1 MQKIEAIIRPEK
13 LSPVKDALSAK
24 GICGL
29 NITRITGRGVQK
41 GIAGTGRG
49 EESYEIDLLPKIKLE
64 IVVSDAA
71 TETAIGAIC
80 ETAYTGNIGDGKIFV
95 SPVTEAIRIRT
106 RERGDAALQ
115 GAPQAEG
122 VASGERG

>member
-13 LSPVKDALSAK
+13 LTSVKEALSAK

-41 GIAGTGRG
+41 GIVGAGRG
-49 EESYEIDLLPKIKLE
+49 EESYEIDLLPKVKLE

-71 TETAIGAIC
+71 TEAAIDAIC
-80 ETAYTGNIGDGKIFV
+80 QTAYTGNIGDGKIFV
-95 SPVTEAIRIRT
+95 SPVTDAIRIRT

-115 GAPQAEG
+115 GAPRADG
-122 VASGERG
+122 VASGGRD

>member
-13 LSPVKDALSAK
+13 LGSVKEALSAN

-41 GIAGTGRG
+41 GIVGTGRG
-49 EESYEIDLLPKIKLE
+49 EESYEIDLLPKVKLE

-71 TETAIGAIC
+71 TEAAIGAIC
-80 ETAYTGNIGDGKIFV
+80 RAAYTGNIGDGKIFL
-95 SPVTEAIRIRT
+95 SPVTDAVRIRT
-106 RERGDAALQ
+106 HERGDAALQ
-115 GAPQAEG
+115 GEPRAEG
-122 VASGERG
+122 VASGGRD

>member
-13 LSPVKDALSAK
+13 LSSVKEALSAN

-41 GIAGTGRG
+41 GIVGAGRG
-49 EESYEIDLLPKIKLE
+49 EESYEIDLLPKVKLE

-71 TETAIGAIC
+71 TEAAIGAIC
-80 ETAYTGNIGDGKIFV
+80 QAAYTGNIGDGKIFL
-95 SPVTEAIRIRT
+95 SPVTDAVRIRT

-115 GAPQAEG
+115 GAPRTEG
-122 VASGERG
+122 VASGGRD

>member
-13 LSPVKDALSAK
+13 LSSVKEALSAN

-41 GIAGTGRG
+41 GIVGAGRG
-49 EESYEIDLLPKIKLE
+49 EESYEIDLLPKVKLE

-71 TETAIGAIC
+71 TEAAIGAIC
-80 ETAYTGNIGDGKIFV
+80 RAAYTGNIGDGKIFL
-95 SPVTEAIRIRT
+95 SPVTDAVRIRT

-115 GAPQAEG
+115 GAPRAEG
-122 VASGERG
+122 VASGGRD